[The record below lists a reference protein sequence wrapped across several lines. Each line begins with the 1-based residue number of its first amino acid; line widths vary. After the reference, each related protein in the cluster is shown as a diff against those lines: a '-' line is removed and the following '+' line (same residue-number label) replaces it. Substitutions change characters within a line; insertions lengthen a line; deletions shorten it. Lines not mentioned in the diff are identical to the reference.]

1 MNSHNSLSAASDER
15 KARLAKLKNLKRKQP
30 IDEVATPEGDRE
42 ASPPEAPD
50 VATLHLSGRNYDPET
65 RGPKLGFDAPPTLAQ
80 EKPTLEEQAA
90 EVEAEVREQAAEE
103 ARDDKGLDLFKLQPK
118 KPNWDLKRNLGK
130 KMELLNVR
138 TDNAIAK
145 LVRDRVLGAQKAA
158 QKTTDADNGNLDGDA
173 AGVDGIALV
182 EGLRGETW
190 RYWAQTSL
198 SGRLSRRCS
207 PLPFTTPAATPVT
220 LGAVIISPSIW
231 SVISLR

>member
-30 IDEVATPEGDRE
+30 TDEVATPEGDRD
-42 ASPPEAPD
+42 ASLPEEPD

-65 RGPKLGFDAPPTLAQ
+65 RGPKLGFDAPPTLAL
-80 EKPTLEEQAA
+80 ERATLEEQAV
-90 EVEAEVREQAAEE
+90 EVEAQVRDKAAEE

-118 KPNWDLKRNLGK
+118 KPNWDLKRNLDK

-145 LVRDRVLGAQKAA
+145 LVRERVAGAQKAA
-158 QKTTDADNGNLDGDA
+158 QKTADVDGGNLDGDA

-182 EGLRGETW
+182 EGLRVREQEEQEEEQ
-190 RYWAQTSL
+190 REREEEEA
-198 SGRLSRRCS
+198 
-207 PLPFTTPAATPVT
+207 
-220 LGAVIISPSIW
+220 LG
-231 SVISLR
+231 L